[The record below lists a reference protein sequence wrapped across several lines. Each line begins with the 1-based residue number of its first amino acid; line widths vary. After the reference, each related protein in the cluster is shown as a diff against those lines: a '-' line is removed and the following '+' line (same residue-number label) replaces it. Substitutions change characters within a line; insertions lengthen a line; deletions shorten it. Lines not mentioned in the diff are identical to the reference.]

1 MPLAL
6 LLLAFVVI
14 LFGAELFTNG
24 IEWLGRKMGMAEG
37 AVGSVFAAVGTAL
50 PETMIPVIA
59 ILFGS
64 SPESHGVGVGAVLG
78 APFMLA
84 TLAMAIT
91 GIVVLASRRVR
102 AAGDTVVVK
111 TNVVAHDVRTF
122 VVAYAF
128 AIGLGFLPVEAELP
142 RVIGAVVLVVTYVWY
157 ARRHLGEE
165 ADESEQEDLKPLRF
179 NRLEVH
185 PHRLNTH
192 DPRVRLVVLQVI
204 AAVALIVIGATLF
217 VNSVESIGESLGVD
231 DALLALLVAP
241 MATELPEAVNAV
253 IWIRQG
259 KDTLAIGNITGAM
272 VFQAT
277 IPTAFALAL
286 APETWWV
293 TANSLPAFLSAAVA
307 FVSVGLIGIP
317 MLRRGRLTGRALLG
331 GGVLYAGYVA
341 FILLV
346 ALRPA

>member
-111 TNVVAHDVRTF
+111 TSVVAHDVRTF

-179 NRLEVH
+179 HRLEVH

-272 VFQAT
+272 VFQASIAT
-277 IPTAFALAL
+277 IVALVFAPQAWSFQPGTRIAFASA
-286 APETWWV
+286 AI
-293 TANSLPAFLSAAVA
+293 AFLS
-307 FVSVGLIGIP
+307 IGVIFLP
-317 MLRRGRLTGRALLG
+317 LLRGGSLRARALLL
-331 GGVLYAGYVA
+331 GVGFYLAYLAIVAVAELAG
-341 FILLV
+341 
-346 ALRPA
+346 

>member
-1 MPLAL
+1 VALPLFL
-6 LLLAFVVI
+6 IAFVVI
-14 LFGAELFTNG
+14 LVGAELFTNG
-24 IEWLGRKMGMAEG
+24 IEWLGRKMDLAEG

-64 SPESHGVGVGAVLG
+64 SPHAHRVGVGAVLG

-84 TLAMAIT
+84 TLAMAVT
-91 GIVVLASRRVR
+91 GVVVIASRGVR
-102 AAGDTVVVK
+102 SAGEQVVVR
-111 TNVVAHDVRTF
+111 TNVVAHDIRTF
-122 VVAYAF
+122 MIAYAAAIALAF
-128 AIGLGFLPVEAELP
+128 LPIDAQQPRLAGAIGL
-142 RVIGAVVLVVTYVWY
+142 ILVYLWY
-157 ARRHLGEE
+157 ARRHLSEE
-165 ADESEQEDLKPLRF
+165 ADGEGEELRPLRF
-179 NRLEVH
+179 HRFESH

-192 DPRVRLVVLQVI
+192 DPRVRMVLLQVF

-217 VNSVESIGESLGVD
+217 VGAVESIGESLGID

-277 IPTAFALAL
+277 IPTSIALAL

-293 TANSLPAFLSAAVA
+293 EAGNLPVFLSAAVA
-307 FVSVGLIGIP
+307 FASIAFIGIP
-317 MLRRGRLTGRALLG
+317 MVRRGRLTGRALLG
-331 GGVLYAGYVA
+331 GGVLYVAYVA
-341 FILLV
+341 FILLAV
-346 ALRPA
+346 LRPA